1 MRPVLVP
8 IALAVGS
15 LMLLAAL
22 ANPTAAQQPAPVP
35 IKVDTTVTV
44 PDGGT
49 VTLGSGTVTVISRNE
64 FGTPVL
70 SKVPYVKR
78 GVTNV
83 ANGQAMKRTSAS
95 INVRIIDL
103 KAEEER
109 FLKGK

>member
-1 MRPVLVP
+1 MRPVLVLC
-8 IALAVGS
+8 ALA
-15 LMLLAAL
+15 LLAAF
-22 ANPTAAQQPAPVP
+22 ASPTAAQQPAPGT

-44 PDGGT
+44 PDGGS
-49 VTLGSGTVTVISRNE
+49 VTLGSSTATIITRNE

-78 GVTNV
+78 GTTNV
-83 ANGQAMKRTSAS
+83 ANGQAMKRTSIS
-95 INVRIIDL
+95 VNVRVIDL